1 MITLK
6 FSSELW
12 IKNDKTKLLNLRYN
26 NGATIL
32 NLMFNQDNYFLYGK
46 TLAFKDITKY
56 DI

>member
-1 MITLK
+1 MIT

-26 NGATIL
+26 NGANIL